1 MCIRSVPELI
11 CSLIDSSYLKYNTWW
26 RLLQVP
32 VDGSRA
38 GEAYRAL
45 LASPQFL
52 GNAFGSDSQ
61 KAEGFVSH
69 ELYNF
74 SNAMWQCAHWGRKTR
89 INKINQKWL
98 KSISPTHFFL
108 GQVTFSL
115 SQETS
120 VLPAVSSHC
129 KEERRGICL
138 TMNLICLLRLSWR
151 NVFKQTK
158 TYICKSFL
166 KGAIYNIQ
174 QHVTYS

>member
-74 SNAMWQCAHWGRKTR
+74 SNAMWQCAHWSWKTR
-89 INKINQKWL
+89 INKINHKWL
-98 KSISPTHFFL
+98 KSISPTHFFM
-108 GQVTFSL
+108 VKSL
-115 SQETS
+115 FPFPEKLQ
-120 VLPAVSSHC
+120 C
-129 KEERRGICL
+129 CL
-138 TMNLICLLRLSWR
+138 QYPVI
-151 NVFKQTK
+151 VKK
-158 TYICKSFL
+158 KDEVY
-166 KGAIYNIQ
+166 
-174 QHVTYS
+174 V